1 MNKFSI
7 FKCFYDEYI
16 YKNNYLYAN
25 TTTGSYLDRIKEVV
39 SDIRVYPKY
48 NKDNYQN
55 KLDGYYKVIKEQLD
69 SLFKV
74 NRDLFEYFYL
84 LLKSKKSVFNDKVE
98 DLPFLI
104 SSSFYDDYRID
115 TKSIEELVTSS
126 FIIPRYSSLE
136 KKNIKALANSKSKF
150 EYFIGLLK
158 DSSNYHLYDK
168 FIHRASHMVLLK
180 PIIGE
185 TRGEFKKRI
194 QNEIKEFEYTYKMI
208 EENAKNSEDYE
219 VFSELMY
226 VAYHMKFWNWEDA
239 LKEIVE
245 EYYNDLYDKYLN
257 DEEIK
262 KYFTISND
270 ISFESYTEI
279 VKDLISEKNKLME
292 EFDNGTFSNVS
303 YANDSYIYRF
313 REMII
318 NFYFDDRFKSSLSSD
333 SSVEEYVDRAIEL
346 YTLSNDLV
354 EKIIDRVIY
363 QSAHSPELKRH
374 NDVNSAII
382 NKIYDLYNPV
392 YLLKRYDDSR
402 LEFNK
407 LLDNNSKIF
416 INKVNILL
424 ANKKNEYNFHGPIL
438 SMKAIKEVIKIRKR
452 DFIIENAITDLVSY
466 DGLGDYD
473 TRNYDLNY
481 FAKDLSIDDIVSIY
495 QILIEKIDKH
505 DFSKVFFLG
514 EELERNINENDYEAL
529 TMVKAAHSFAVM
541 QIYNKLDLSAK
552 NSLEKE
558 KQLRDISIK
567 YLGVEFVDLTNNNID
582 DSLENFN
589 KSRDSFNKKSKWFKL
604 LDSYKINK
612 D

>member
-1 MNKFSI
+1 MNKISI

-25 TTTGSYLDRIKEVV
+25 TTSGSYLDRIKEIVH
-39 SDIRVYPKY
+39 SIRIYPKY
-48 NKDNYQN
+48 NKNNYQN
-55 KLDGYYKVIKEQLD
+55 KLDNYHRIVKEQLD

-84 LLKSKKSVFNDKVE
+84 LLKSKKNVFNDKVE

-115 TKSIEELVTSS
+115 TKSIEEFLTSS

-136 KKNIKALANSKSKF
+136 KKNIKAIANSKTKF

-158 DSSNYHLYDK
+158 DSSNYQLYEK
-168 FIHRASHMVLLK
+168 FIHRANHMFILK

-185 TRGEFKKRI
+185 TRGEFKNRLK
-194 QNEIKEFEYTYKMI
+194 NEIADFEYNYKSL
-208 EENAKNSEDYE
+208 EENARLSDDYE
-219 VFSELMY
+219 IISELMF
-226 VAYHMKFWNWEDA
+226 VAYHIKFWKWEEA
-239 LKEIVE
+239 IKEIVE
-245 EYYNDLYDKYLN
+245 EFYNDQYDKYLN

-262 KYFTISND
+262 KYFTITNN
-270 ISFESYTEI
+270 ISFESYIEI
-279 VKDLISEKNKLME
+279 VNDLIAEKNKLME
-292 EFDNGTFSNVS
+292 DFDNGTFNNVS
-303 YANDSYIYRF
+303 YANESYIYRF

-318 NFYFDDRFKSSLSSD
+318 NFYFDSRFKSNLNNKST
-333 SSVEEYVDRAIEL
+333 VEEYVDRAIEL
-346 YTLSNDLV
+346 YTLSNDLIERIV
-354 EKIIDRVIY
+354 DRVVY

-382 NKIYDLYNPV
+382 DKIYDLYNPV
-392 YLLKRYDDSR
+392 YLLKRYDDAR
-402 LEFNK
+402 LEYK
-407 LLDNNSKIF
+407 RLLDDNSNIF

-424 ANKKNEYNFHGPIL
+424 ANKKNEYDFHGPLL

-466 DGLGDYD
+466 DGLGNYD

-481 FAKDLSIDDIVSIY
+481 FARDLSIDDIVSIY
-495 QILIEKIDKH
+495 QIVIDKIDKY
-505 DFSKVFFLG
+505 DFSKIYFLG
-514 EELERNINENDYEAL
+514 EELEKNIKANDYEAL
-529 TMVKAAHSFAVM
+529 TMIKAAHTFAVS
-541 QIYNKLDLSAK
+541 QIYDKLKLSA
-552 NSLEKE
+552 NNPLEKE

-567 YLGVEFVDLTNNNID
+567 YLGVEFVDLNNNNED
-582 DSLENFN
+582 DSLLTFNENKN
-589 KSRDSFNKKSKWFKL
+589 SFNQKSKWLEL
-604 LDSYKINK
+604 LDSYKIKN